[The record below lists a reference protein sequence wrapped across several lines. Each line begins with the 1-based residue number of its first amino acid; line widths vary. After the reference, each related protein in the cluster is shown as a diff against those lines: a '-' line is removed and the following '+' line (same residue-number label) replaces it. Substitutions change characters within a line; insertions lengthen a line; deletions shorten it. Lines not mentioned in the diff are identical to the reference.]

1 MVLHR
6 RRTLAPCCSS
16 AATATKSQAAEEGD
30 CVGVAGMGLS
40 DPDPSSD
47 PLLLSSEL
55 EASDSKTGRGGRGK
69 SKLLSS
75 PRHAGSRRLHSES
88 FKSGERF
95 DTPRRRRA
103 FMLFF
108 FAFFRA
114 ASAALVSGRQ
124 TGSSRM
130 LVRRT
135 LEATLLLRETRE
147 RRWMYEDTTSSN
159 SRLIV
164 VCLVVRGS
172 RERVQVVR
180 F

>member
-40 DPDPSSD
+40 DPDRAPSSSD
-47 PLLLSSEL
+47 PLLLLSSEL

-69 SKLLSS
+69 SKLWSLLSS
-75 PRHAGSRRLHSES
+75 PRHSGSRRLHSES
-88 FKSGERF
+88 FRSGERL

-114 ASAALVSGRQ
+114 ASAAVVSGRQ

-135 LEATLLLRETRE
+135 LDATLLLREMRE
-147 RRWMYEDTTSSN
+147 RRWM
-159 SRLIV
+159 
-164 VCLVVRGS
+164 
-172 RERVQVVR
+172 
-180 F
+180 

>member
-40 DPDPSSD
+40 DPDRAPSSSD

-55 EASDSKTGRGGRGK
+55 EASDSKTGMGGRGK

-88 FKSGERF
+88 FKSGERL

-103 FMLFF
+103 FMLF
-108 FAFFRA
+108 FFRA

-135 LEATLLLRETRE
+135 LDATLLLRDTRE
-147 RRWMYEDTTSSN
+147 RRWMYEDTASQ
-159 SRLIV
+159 
-164 VCLVVRGS
+164 VVRGARES
-172 RERVQVVR
+172 R
-180 F
+180 

>member
-40 DPDPSSD
+40 DPDRAPSSSD
-47 PLLLSSEL
+47 PLLDSSEL
-55 EASDSKTGRGGRGK
+55 EASDSKTGMGGRGK

-88 FKSGERF
+88 FRSGDRL

-114 ASAALVSGRQ
+114 ASAAVVSGRQ

-135 LEATLLLRETRE
+135 LEATLLLRVTRE
-147 RRWMYEDTTSSN
+147 RRWMYEDTTSQ
-159 SRLIV
+159 LIV
-164 VCLVVRGS
+164 VVRGA